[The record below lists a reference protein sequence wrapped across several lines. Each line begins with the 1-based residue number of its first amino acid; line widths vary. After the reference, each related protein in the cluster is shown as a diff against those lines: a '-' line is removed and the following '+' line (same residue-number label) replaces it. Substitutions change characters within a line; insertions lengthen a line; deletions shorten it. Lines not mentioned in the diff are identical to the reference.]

1 MVEVEKKP
9 YDGDRMLAELDASIN
24 AFKDKMNTVNQTFL
38 VKMAINTGH
47 SIDVMKNALD
57 RVEARIEACAEEN
70 VRNGTTDKPVTP
82 LAAAMMGG
90 NNSRKAAA
98 SVSKVRKSV
107 SPKRNANTRP
117 GWR

>member
-57 RVEARIEACAEEN
+57 KVEARIEACAEEN
-70 VRNGTTDKPVTP
+70 VRNGTTDKPITP
-82 LAAAMMGG
+82 LAAAVMGG

-98 SVSKVRKSV
+98 PASKVRKSV
-107 SPKRNANTRP
+107 SPKRKGP
-117 GWR
+117 